1 MRRIPATLCILLAI
15 VPLSSGVAATL
26 PVASVAN
33 ADELHAAMADV
44 GAGDRRVIRLTG
56 DHYEIA
62 QNSAD
67 GCSLGTPALP
77 PVLGRVTLGGGGAVI
92 AGGGDTFLPFC
103 VEPEGTLIL
112 RNLTIRDFGTTITLQ
127 PSASPQ
133 TVVAANAG
141 LLRLENV
148 AVRNNGSMER
158 EGAMDVPLIRRVL
171 FNVSDM
177 EIIRSVIADN
187 AGISDS
193 SGDGGIIQSHSDDR
207 LLIHDSSLTDNNVE
221 RTFDDPRFDS
231 ERGAAFSFSG
241 PTELRN
247 VTVSGNSHGISSLSA
262 ALIQHTT
269 IMRNGYGIQNNSSF
283 TSIRNSVIALNEDVD
298 CVLDPMTP
306 VISRTNAFKFE
317 GVNLD
322 SDGSCGMD
330 PATDLV
336 DMDPG
341 LQPLRVLDH
350 DLPGHEPD
358 PSSPIVDRADPEY
371 CLFRDALGRIR
382 NTAADDDQ
390 RCALGAIE
398 PPNQPPDFE
407 IDPRLTGTW
416 YDPGHDGH
424 YLSVEVL
431 PDNRVV
437 AMWWTYDPDGNPLWL
452 VGSGFVKRG
461 SVRMP
466 AHQSSGMALPFLDD
480 SLRDTQRWG
489 ALDLEFKNCRSLTLR
504 WQADRPG
511 FADGSADLQRLT
523 FNDGL
528 HCR

>member
-1 MRRIPATLCILLAI
+1 MKRLPAMLCFLLAV
-15 VPLSSGVAATL
+15 VPLSSGDATNL
-26 PVASVAN
+26 PVATVAN
-33 ADELHAAMADV
+33 AAELHAAMAEV
-44 GAGDRRVIRLTG
+44 GAGDRRVIRLAG
-56 DHYEIA
+56 DHYEIT

-67 GCSLGTPALP
+67 ACSLGVPALP
-77 PVLGRVTLGGGGAVI
+77 PVLGRITLAGAGAVI
-92 AGGGDTFLPFC
+92 AGGGDTLLPFC

-127 PSASPQ
+127 PSDSPE

-158 EGAMDVPLIRRVL
+158 GGPMDFPVIRRVL
-171 FNVSDM
+171 FNISDM
-177 EIIRSVIADN
+177 EIIRSVIASN

-193 SGDGGIIQSHSDDR
+193 SHDGGIIQSYSNDR
-207 LLIHDSSLTDNNVE
+207 LLIHDSSLTNNNVR
-221 RTFDDPRFDS
+221 RTVDDPRFDS

-247 VTVSGNSHGISSLSA
+247 VTVSGNSHGISSLSVM
-262 ALIQHTT
+262 LIQHTT
-269 IMRNGYGIQNNSSF
+269 IVRNGYGIQNNSLF
-283 TSIRNSVIALNEDVD
+283 TSIRNSVIAHNEDVD
-298 CVLDPMTP
+298 CVLDPTTP
-306 VISRTNAFKFE
+306 VISQANSFRFE

-336 DMDPG
+336 GVDPE
-341 LQPLRVLDH
+341 LQPLRVLSD
-350 DLPGHEPD
+350 DLPVHEPE
-358 PSSPIVDRADPEY
+358 PSSPIVDRADPKY

-398 PPNQPPDFE
+398 PPNHPPDFE
-407 IDPRLTGTW
+407 IDARLTGTW
-416 YDPGHDGH
+416 FDPDHDGH
-424 YLSVEVL
+424 YLSVQVL
-431 PDNRVV
+431 PDNRVA
-437 AMWWTYDPDGNPLWL
+437 AMWWTYDPEGNPFWL
-452 VGSGFVKRG
+452 VGSGPVNGG

-466 AHQSSGMALPFLDD
+466 VHQSSGMRMPSLDD
-480 SLRDTQRWG
+480 SRRDTQRWG
-489 ALDLEFKNCRSLTLR
+489 TLFLDFEDCRTLTLD
-504 WQADRPG
+504 WQSGQPG

-523 FNDGL
+523 FNEGL
-528 HCR
+528 DCR